1 MISLLCSIPPATY
14 VKPQI
19 PLVQRCLLPLLLLV
33 ALATS
38 PLYAQSGSVEG
49 RVLDLD
55 GAPLS
60 GATVRI
66 PELKGVGAVVRKDG
80 GYRINDVQA
89 GTYIVMATMVG
100 RDTGRLEITLP
111 RNGTVTASFRLAPRV
126 TQTQQVEVIAQRR
139 VQPQNDTRASVTKID
154 PREAKFLPGGAEDVM
169 RSLRSLPGVVAPNDF
184 STQLVIRGS
193 GPDQNLIVMDD
204 MEVFNP
210 YRLYGFVSMFNP
222 ETVSDITLLS
232 GGFPAKYGD
241 RLSAVL
247 DITNREGSPDGV
259 IAGKINLSVT
269 NANVVLE
276 GKLPDA
282 LNGSWILSGRR
293 TYYDL
298 ILGPIARS
306 AKLVDGDVAFPNF
319 LDLQFKAVVRPW
331 SEHSFVI
338 NGLTSR
344 DATELVSGAN
354 RKNLDSFS
362 INDQSFNSLVGGEWR
377 FTPDETILSKTIAS
391 WYQNTGE
398 TEFGGEGGS
407 RLLYGD
413 VTRDSLSQMIR
424 SLPQAVQDSL
434 RARGINPDNPPA
446 LGLSDGNATF
456 TFTKYSLANETAI
469 FTPNHLVEVGAGVDI
484 INTAI
489 SFSVKRDSLLKALTQ
504 ARGRN
509 APDSIVS
516 TVDHY
521 RAHLYAQDRI
531 SVGNILWIQPGVR
544 FDYYKIIDRS
554 YVSPRISASL
564 ALDPLTTLRA
574 AYGHY
579 YQSPGYEKLFDRQ
592 TFFDLTSPE
601 IANLRAERAIHYV
614 IGIDRMLSEEW
625 KVKGEGY
632 YKKFD
637 DLIVQQKL
645 VGTRYIST
653 PVPGGDPRYAAGW
666 TTPIAVTGDSL
677 TSVPVNDATGAAW
690 GVEFLLQ
697 KVGSVGDSPLSGWIG
712 YTLAW
717 ANRYRDG
724 VTFPFNFDQRHTV
737 NVVANYRAT
746 NWLELGANFQYGSG
760 FPFTAPTG
768 FRPLVV
774 SNVDTSGERR
784 PSVATNIFGEALFTI
799 DRGGVEQI
807 NSARLP
813 AYHRLDVR
821 GTFYADWWGLDWAI
835 YLDIVNVYNHTN
847 LLSRSYSVDKETVTL
862 KERDVS
868 MLPILP
874 TLGVSVRFR

>member
-1 MISLLCSIPPATY
+1 MNLQTPPVRRIT
-14 VKPQI
+14 
-19 PLVQRCLLPLLLLV
+19 LVLLLHF
-33 ALATS
+33 ALATVA
-38 PLYAQSGSVEG
+38 LFAQSGAVVEG
-49 RVLDLD
+49 RVVDLD
-55 GAPLS
+55 GDPLP

-66 PELKGVGAVVRKDG
+66 PALKGVGAVVSKDG
-80 GYRINDVQA
+80 SYSISGVPS
-89 GTYIVMATMVG
+89 GTYTVIATMVG
-100 RDTGRLEITLP
+100 RDTGRQEVRVPTT
-111 RNGTVTASFRLAPRV
+111 GTIKVSFRLSPRDIQSQRVVV
-126 TQTQQVEVIAQRR
+126 TGQRR
-139 VQPQNDTRASVTKID
+139 VQAQNDTRASVTKID
-154 PREAKFLPGGAEDVM
+154 PREAKFLPGAAEDVM
-169 RSLRSLPGVVAPNDF
+169 RSLRSLPGVIAPNDF

-247 DITNREGSPDGV
+247 DITNREGAADRV

-276 GKLPDA
+276 GKLPSE
-282 LNGSWILSGRR
+282 LNGSWLLSGRR

-331 SEHSFVI
+331 SQHSFVL

-344 DATELVSGAN
+344 DATELVSSAS
-354 RKNLDSFS
+354 RTNLDSFS
-362 INDQSFNSLVGGEWR
+362 INDRSFNSLVGGEWR
-377 FTPDETILSKTIAS
+377 FTPEENILSKTMMS
-391 WYQNTGE
+391 WYRNTGE

-413 VTRDSLSQMIR
+413 VTRDSLSAMIR

-456 TFTKYSLANETAI
+456 NFTKYSLANETVI
-469 FTPNHLVEVGAGVDI
+469 STPIHLIEVGAGVDL
-484 INTAI
+484 INTSI

-509 APDSIVS
+509 TTPDSIVS

-531 SVGNILWIQPGVR
+531 SVGDILWIQPGVR

-554 YVSPRISASL
+554 YISPRISASL
-564 ALDPLTTLRA
+564 ALDPLTTIRA
-574 AYGHY
+574 AFGIY

-601 IANLRAERAIHYV
+601 IANLRAERATHYV
-614 IGIDRMLSEEW
+614 LGIDRMVSEEW

-645 VGTRYIST
+645 TGTRYIST
-653 PVPGGDPRYAAGW
+653 PIPGGDPHYAAGW
-666 TTPIAVTGDSL
+666 TTPVAVVGDSL
-677 TSVPVNDATGAAW
+677 TSVPVNDATGEAW
-690 GVEFLLQ
+690 GMEFLLQ
-697 KVGSVGDSPLSGWIG
+697 KVASVGDSPWSGWIG
-712 YTLAW
+712 YTIAW

-724 VTFPFNFDQRHTV
+724 VTFPFNFDQRHTI
-737 NVVANYRAT
+737 NVVANYRASS
-746 NWLELGANFQYGSG
+746 WLELGANFQ
-760 FPFTAPTG
+760 
-768 FRPLVV
+768 
-774 SNVDTSGERR
+774 
-784 PSVATNIFGEALFTI
+784 
-799 DRGGVEQI
+799 
-807 NSARLP
+807 
-813 AYHRLDVR
+813 
-821 GTFYADWWGLDWAI
+821 
-835 YLDIVNVYNHTN
+835 
-847 LLSRSYSVDKETVTL
+847 
-862 KERDVS
+862 
-868 MLPILP
+868 
-874 TLGVSVRFR
+874 